1 MDMKQ
6 KEINTGWV
14 IASMD
19 GKFIIES
26 TFARTRTDAIDK
38 WMKIWDET
46 RTNWRKFKRQGCKCV
61 KAKQT
66 TEIE

>member
-1 MDMKQ
+1 MKQ

-26 TFARTRTDAIDK
+26 TFSRTRTDAIDK

-46 RTNWRKFKRQGCKCV
+46 RTNWRKFKRQGYKCV

-66 TEIE
+66 TEIQ

>member
-1 MDMKQ
+1 MKQ
-6 KEINTGWV
+6 KEIEIGWV

-19 GKFIIES
+19 GTFIIPS
-26 TFARTRTDAIDK
+26 TFARTRTDSITK
-38 WMKIWDET
+38 WMKIWDES
-46 RTNWRKFKRQGCKCV
+46 RTNWRKLKRQGYKCV